1 MSPSPL
7 PEEEEEGGEIVD
19 LDADLED
26 MDASDEGD
34 EGVSGQIEESGEYDS
49 DDIQLMQ
56 DMDRSVGSA
65 GGSDMEE
72 E

>member
-1 MSPSPL
+1 
-7 PEEEEEGGEIVD
+7 
-19 LDADLED
+19 

-49 DDIQLMQ
+49 DDVQLME
-56 DMDRSVGSA
+56 DMDRSIDSA